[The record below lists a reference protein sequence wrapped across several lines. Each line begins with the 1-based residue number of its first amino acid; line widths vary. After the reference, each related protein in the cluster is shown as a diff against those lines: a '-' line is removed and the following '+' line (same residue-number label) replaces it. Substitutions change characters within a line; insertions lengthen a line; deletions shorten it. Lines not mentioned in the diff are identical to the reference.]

1 MPDMYMYIVESKEG
15 VFVHRH
21 TISVVARSL
30 ISPPDVSDMLYLLS
44 MEQGWGSGTV
54 MASLLSLSSIKTD
67 SS

>member
-1 MPDMYMYIVESKEG
+1 MPYMYIYFVESKEG

-21 TISVVARSL
+21 TISVVAHSQ

-44 MEQGWGSGTV
+44 MEQGWVSGTV
-54 MASLLSLSSIKTD
+54 TVSLLSLSSIKTD